1 MIKYFLISSKADDY
15 GASLL
20 GVFMGEESTIM
31 NHVYWYREIP
41 KTHYQVLKKY
51 LDDVNDTEYEDF
63 GYDTLGDYLEEYF

>member
-20 GVFMGEESTIM
+20 GVFMGEESAIM

-51 LDDVNDTEYEDF
+51 LDDINNTEYEDF